1 MRIRFTPSAN
11 AQLKSAIAFTRRDRP
26 SAVTAFSK
34 KAKQRL
40 LRLTEFPKSGRKVPE
55 YPVSGVR
62 EVIISPYRF
71 FYQERETGI
80 WILAVWHEA
89 QLPED
94 PNASKSR

>member
-11 AQLKSAIAFTRRDRP
+11 AQLKSAVEYIRRDRP
-26 SAVTAFSK
+26 TAATSFSK

-40 LRLTEFPKSGRKVPE
+40 LRLTEFPNSGRKVPE
-55 YPVSGVR
+55 YPGTGVR
-62 EVIISPYRF
+62 EVIVSPYRF
-71 FYQERETGI
+71 FYQERENSI

-94 PNASKSR
+94 PNALKSR